1 MKKFLRTFAI
11 AVAMLLP
18 LMASAQTVTVAD
30 GTGTNSYVPVYGLYT
45 DATQR
50 TQSIYPQSMLSD
62 LNGMQIT
69 ALHYYV
75 SSGSS
80 NNWATGV
87 FTVKMGITTQENLS
101 SGFDNTTTLTTVYTG
116 NLSASTTDGM
126 SITLDTPFDYEG
138 GNLIVQFQLDAA
150 VGYTNCYF
158 YGLSNQTGGSRY
170 IQGSSYLTGA
180 GTVQNFLPKVTF
192 SVEELTGC
200 KRVKDLAASNI
211 LNDGFTLT
219 WIDTNNT
226 GATYTVY
233 DMTDSSVLASNLTTM
248 SYTATGL
255 NANTEYVYGVRSD
268 CSDATNSSIATIAVR
283 TACGITPVPYSTGIE
298 GIADGALPYCW
309 DTLATGHNSG
319 GHVFPTAY
327 PYASNAHSGSVYF
340 EFESANGETEIAVL
354 PEFDTPISSLQ
365 MNFWACATNTSNF
378 VFEVGVVES
387 GNFVV
392 YDTVA
397 ITQSSSFSSS
407 NYHYYQVFF
416 NEYTGTGDRIALRV
430 TPAGTA
436 TSYTFFM
443 DDIEVTEFGGCFPIE
458 NLAVSNIGSSSVTLT
473 WHDASNSGATY
484 TVYDMADTSV
494 VESAISDTTVTLTTL
509 TPNTQY
515 TLAVV
520 ADCSSLGESDAV
532 TVSFRT
538 NCAAEPLPF
547 TETFD
552 ASLSSSDCWRGNSS
566 TLANDVFGGSTLAL
580 NANNAWTYSSST
592 SNGLDAGHYRVNIYG
607 TSCKK
612 WMITPAI
619 DLTTAS
625 NPVLQFDVA
634 FTVYSSSS
642 TGPATGFENNN
653 SQAFIVAFSTDGG
666 QTWDSSSAVRWQN
679 AGGQHTLS
687 EIASGSYINQTIDL
701 SQFVGETIRIAFYCQ
716 STTSGGDNNLHLDN
730 IYVDEMPTCF
740 PVAGLT
746 VSAVTDNSVSLTWND
761 TTNTGATYTVYNMA
775 DTSVV
780 AANVSATAYTVTGL
794 TPNTNYTFGIEVN
807 CSATDVARIMTVS
820 TRTDCGVEMLPFTED
835 FSSSLSSD
843 PCWRGAS
850 NATAAQVFNGTALN
864 LVAPSSWSF
873 TSSTRCGL
881 DAGHYYKNVY
891 GTNQKAWMIT
901 PAIDLSNVTSAQ
913 LSFDVALTDYSN
925 AALPDDNGDTN
936 TSQAFMVIIST
947 DGGNTWDSTNATIW
961 QNVGGDFTYASLASL
976 TYQNKVIDLSQYA
989 GDTIKIAFYTQAI
1002 WSGGDNDLHI
1012 DNIAVTEI
1020 ADTTAPVL
1028 DSFVVVLGVNDTT
1041 MGTTVPA
1048 PGTYVFFDGDTATAQ
1063 AIANDGY
1070 HFVRW
1075 EQVIGTFVDS
1085 TTANPASHVIDSTML
1100 GLNMTMTAIFEA
1112 DPVIVSDSVIVILAV
1127 NDATMGTTNP
1137 AAGTYVFYE
1146 GDTATATAVANDGY
1160 HFVRWDIAL
1169 GTATDTMSVNP
1180 ISVTID
1186 TTMLGLT
1193 VNVTAIFEA
1202 DSTPDTTVYYTLAVD
1217 YDTNMGMVMYM
1228 EGPYEAGD
1236 SAFVIAFANP
1246 GYRFVSYTE
1255 GATVVSTDAIYEF
1268 VMTGDL
1274 TLTANFEADTTASLD
1289 SLTIITG
1296 VNDPTMG
1303 TVTPAPG
1310 THRYAQGDVYTITAT
1325 PNDGYYFG
1333 GWIMS
1338 ADLGFI
1344 QYTDTLYGVPAVYSD
1359 TVSEYELGAVVSIIA
1374 LFTTDSV
1381 PVVNPDSIVVTF
1393 AVNDA
1398 TMGTVNPAPGT
1409 YTYAT
1414 TDSIFVE
1421 ATAFD
1426 GYQFVGWH
1434 VEGSYMGYTVDST
1447 IYTTETS
1454 FGESLEDM
1462 GGLVLTVTALFASD
1476 TVGPNPT
1483 MYTVTVSV
1491 NNSSLG
1497 SVSGAGTYAEGSTVT
1512 LTATPSE
1519 NATFV
1524 GWLIDGDTITDNP
1537 YTFTITGHVTAMA
1550 IFAAGSN
1557 GIEDADMANVSV
1569 YGAES
1574 RIVVRG
1580 AEGKDVFV
1588 YDLNG
1593 RTVASKMNVAEN
1605 TEFNMANTGVYLV
1618 KVGNAPAKRVLVV
1631 R

>member
-1 MKKFLRTFAI
+1 MKTFLRTFAI
-11 AVAMLLP
+11 AGAMLLP

-255 NANTEYVYGVRSD
+255 NANTEYVYGVRSN

-989 GDTIKIAFYTQAI
+989 GDTIKIAFYTQSI

-1112 DPVIVSDSVIVILAV
+1112 DPVIVSDSVIVTLAV

-1268 VMTGDL
+1268 VMTGNL

-1491 NNSSLG
+1491 NNASLG
-1497 SVSGAGTYAEGSTVT
+1497 TVGGAGTYAEGSTVT

-1550 IFAAGSN
+1550 IFAAGST

-1605 TEFNMANTGVYLV
+1605 IEFNMANTGVYLV

>member
-255 NANTEYVYGVRSD
+255 NANTEYVYGVRSN

-989 GDTIKIAFYTQAI
+989 GDTIKIAFYTQSI

-1112 DPVIVSDSVIVILAV
+1112 DPVIVSDSVIVTLAV
-1127 NDATMGTTNP
+1127 NDAPWVPPTRLP
-1137 AAGTYVFYE
+1137 APTSSTKATPPPPLLLPT
-1146 GDTATATAVANDGY
+1146 TATTLCV
-1160 HFVRWDIAL
+1160 
-1169 GTATDTMSVNP
+1169 GTSLSAP
-1180 ISVTID
+1180 PP
-1186 TTMLGLT
+1186 
-1193 VNVTAIFEA
+1193 
-1202 DSTPDTTVYYTLAVD
+1202 TPCL
-1217 YDTNMGMVMYM
+1217 
-1228 EGPYEAGD
+1228 
-1236 SAFVIAFANP
+1236 
-1246 GYRFVSYTE
+1246 
-1255 GATVVSTDAIYEF
+1255 
-1268 VMTGDL
+1268 
-1274 TLTANFEADTTASLD
+1274 
-1289 SLTIITG
+1289 
-1296 VNDPTMG
+1296 
-1303 TVTPAPG
+1303 
-1310 THRYAQGDVYTITAT
+1310 
-1325 PNDGYYFG
+1325 
-1333 GWIMS
+1333 
-1338 ADLGFI
+1338 
-1344 QYTDTLYGVPAVYSD
+1344 
-1359 TVSEYELGAVVSIIA
+1359 
-1374 LFTTDSV
+1374 
-1381 PVVNPDSIVVTF
+1381 
-1393 AVNDA
+1393 
-1398 TMGTVNPAPGT
+1398 
-1409 YTYAT
+1409 
-1414 TDSIFVE
+1414 
-1421 ATAFD
+1421 
-1426 GYQFVGWH
+1426 
-1434 VEGSYMGYTVDST
+1434 
-1447 IYTTETS
+1447 
-1454 FGESLEDM
+1454 
-1462 GGLVLTVTALFASD
+1462 
-1476 TVGPNPT
+1476 
-1483 MYTVTVSV
+1483 
-1491 NNSSLG
+1491 
-1497 SVSGAGTYAEGSTVT
+1497 
-1512 LTATPSE
+1512 
-1519 NATFV
+1519 
-1524 GWLIDGDTITDNP
+1524 
-1537 YTFTITGHVTAMA
+1537 
-1550 IFAAGSN
+1550 
-1557 GIEDADMANVSV
+1557 
-1569 YGAES
+1569 
-1574 RIVVRG
+1574 
-1580 AEGKDVFV
+1580 
-1588 YDLNG
+1588 
-1593 RTVASKMNVAEN
+1593 
-1605 TEFNMANTGVYLV
+1605 
-1618 KVGNAPAKRVLVV
+1618 
-1631 R
+1631 